1 MRSKQL
7 AGLVTAALDDIKAQD
22 VQLLDVRKLT
32 SIMDFMIVAT
42 GTSDRHVR
50 SIADK
55 VIEAVEA
62 RGVKAL
68 GIEGADE
75 AEWVLVDLGDVVL
88 HVMQRKVRDL
98 YQLEKLWTIKPT
110 RARKKAE

>member
-55 VIEAVEA
+55 VIEAVEEK
-62 RGVKAL
+62 GVKAL

-98 YQLEKLWTIKPT
+98 YQLEKLWAIRPA